1 MIQTPIRVLVVDD
14 HEVVRRG
21 IRALLGEIEDIEV
34 VGEASNG
41 RQAIEQADL
50 LRPDLIL
57 MDLVMPQMGGI
68 DSMQAIALAQP
79 EPRFLVMTSY
89 SGDDLVF
96 PAIKAGALGFL
107 LKDSRSEELVEAVR
121 QVYRGEP
128 SLHPSV
134 ARKLLHEVSQSKPP
148 KPTPDPLTA
157 RELVVLG
164 LLARGL
170 DNRQIAEQLV
180 IAKATVR
187 SHVSHILDKL
197 HLANRV
203 QATLYALREG
213 LVPLE
218 EDPQQDRV
226 S

>member
-1 MIQTPIRVLVVDD
+1 MKQAPIRLLVVDD

-34 VGEASNG
+34 VGEADNG
-41 RQAIEQADL
+41 LQAIVQADRL
-50 LRPDLIL
+50 NPDVVL
-57 MDLVMPQMGGI
+57 MDLVMPEMGGI
-68 DSMQAIALAQP
+68 EAMQAIAVEQVEA
-79 EPRFLVMTSY
+79 RFLVMTSY

-107 LKDSRSEELVEAVR
+107 LKDTRSEELVEAIR
-121 QVYRGEP
+121 QVHRGEP
-128 SLHPSV
+128 SLHSSI
-134 ARKLLHEVSQSKPP
+134 ARKLLREVSQSEPAEP
-148 KPTPDPLTA
+148 APEPLTA
-157 RELVVLG
+157 RELEVLG

-170 DNRQIAEQLV
+170 DNQQIAEQLV
-180 IAKATVR
+180 IAEVTVR

-213 LVPLE
+213 IAPLE
-218 EDPQQDRV
+218 DDPE
-226 S
+226 

>member
-1 MIQTPIRVLVVDD
+1 MTQTPIRVLVVDD

-21 IRALLGEIEDIEV
+21 ICALLGEIEDIEV
-34 VGEASNG
+34 VGEAGNG
-41 RQAIEQADL
+41 LQAIKEAGRL
-50 LRPDLIL
+50 NPDLIL
-57 MDLVMPQMGGI
+57 MDLVMPEMGGI
-68 DSMQAIALAQP
+68 EAMRAIELGQP
-79 EPRFLVMTSY
+79 EARFLVMTSY

-107 LKDSRSEELVEAVR
+107 LKDTRSEELVEAIR
-121 QVYRGEP
+121 QVHRGEP
-128 SLHPSV
+128 SLHPSI
-134 ARKLLHEVSQSKPP
+134 ARKLLQEVGQSRPP
-148 KPTPDPLTA
+148 KPTPEPLTT
-157 RELVVLG
+157 RELEVLG

-170 DNRQIAEQLV
+170 DNQQIAEQLV
-180 IAKATVR
+180 IAKVTVR

-218 EDPQQDRV
+218 GDPKQDRAK
-226 S
+226 

>member
-1 MIQTPIRVLVVDD
+1 MTQTPIRVLVVDD

-21 IRALLGEIEDIEV
+21 TRALLGEIEDIEV
-34 VGEASNG
+34 VGEADNG
-41 RQAIEQADL
+41 LQAIEQATL

-57 MDLVMPQMGGI
+57 MDLLMPEMNGI
-68 DSMQAIALAQP
+68 QAMQAIALGQP
-79 EPRFLVMTSY
+79 EIRFLVMTSY

-107 LKDSRSEELVEAVR
+107 LKDTRSEELIKAIR
-121 QVYRGEP
+121 QVHRGEP

-134 ARKLLHEVSQSKPP
+134 ARKLLREVSQTKPP
-148 KPTPDPLTA
+148 KPTPEPLTA
-157 RELVVLG
+157 RELEVLG

-170 DNRQIAEQLV
+170 DNQQIAEQLV
-180 IAKATVR
+180 IAEVTVR

-218 EDPQQDRV
+218 DDLQENHT

>member
-1 MIQTPIRVLVVDD
+1 MTQTPIRVLVVDD

-34 VGEASNG
+34 VGEAGNG
-41 RQAIEQADL
+41 LQAIEQAARL
-50 LRPDLIL
+50 EADLIL
-57 MDLVMPQMGGI
+57 MDLVMPQMDGI
-68 DSMQAIALAQP
+68 EAMQAIALGQP
-79 EPRFLVMTSY
+79 ETRFLVMTSY

-107 LKDSRSEELVEAVR
+107 LKDTKSTELVEAIR
-121 QVYRGEP
+121 QVHRGEP
-128 SLHPSV
+128 SLHPSI
-134 ARKLLHEVSQSKPP
+134 ARKLLREVGQSRPP
-148 KPTPDPLTA
+148 KPTPEPLTT
-157 RELVVLG
+157 RELEVLG

-170 DNRQIAEQLV
+170 DNQQIAEQLV
-180 IAKATVR
+180 IAEVTVR

-218 EDPQQDRV
+218 DDPKLDRAE
-226 S
+226 

>member
-1 MIQTPIRVLVVDD
+1 MTPDSIRVLVVDD

-21 IRALLGEIEDIEV
+21 IQALLGQIEGIEV
-34 VGEASNG
+34 VGEAGNG
-41 RQAIEQADL
+41 LEAIEQADR
-50 LRPDLIL
+50 LRPNVIL
-57 MDLVMPQMGGI
+57 MDLLMPEMDGI
-68 DSMQAIALAQP
+68 QAMRHISSQGP
-79 EPRFLVMTSY
+79 EARFLVMTSY

-107 LKDSRSEELVEAVR
+107 LKDTKSEELVAAIREVH
-121 QVYRGEP
+121 RGEP
-128 SLHPSV
+128 SLHPSI
-134 ARKLLHEVSQSKPP
+134 ARKLLREVSGSKPE
-148 KPTPDPLTA
+148 KPAPEPLTE
-157 RELVVLG
+157 RELEVLG

-170 DNRQIAEQLV
+170 DNQQIAQQLV
-180 IAKATVR
+180 IAEVTVR

-213 LVPLE
+213 LAPLE
-218 EDPQQDRV
+218 DDD

>member
-1 MIQTPIRVLVVDD
+1 MTQTPIRVLVVDD

-34 VGEASNG
+34 VGEAGNG
-41 RQAIEQADL
+41 LQAIEQATL

-57 MDLVMPQMGGI
+57 MDLLMPEMDGI
-68 DSMQAIALAQP
+68 EAMQAIALEQVEA
-79 EPRFLVMTSY
+79 RFLVMTSY
-89 SGDDLVF
+89 SGDDMVF

-107 LKDSRSEELVEAVR
+107 LKDTRSEELVEAVR
-121 QVYRGEP
+121 QVHRGEP

-134 ARKLLHEVSQSKPP
+134 ARKLLREVSQTKPT

-157 RELVVLG
+157 RELEVLG

-170 DNRQIAEQLV
+170 DNQQIAEQLV
-180 IAKATVR
+180 IAEVTVR

-213 LVPLE
+213 IAPLE
-218 EDPQQDRV
+218 DDPK
-226 S
+226 

>member
-1 MIQTPIRVLVVDD
+1 MTKTPIRVLVVDD

-21 IRALLGEIEDIEV
+21 TRALLGEIEDIEV
-34 VGEASNG
+34 VGEADNG
-41 RQAIEQADL
+41 LQAIEQATL

-57 MDLVMPQMGGI
+57 MDLLMPEMNGI
-68 DSMQAIALAQP
+68 EAMQAIALGQP
-79 EPRFLVMTSY
+79 EIRFLVMTSY

-107 LKDSRSEELVEAVR
+107 LKDTRSEELVEAIR
-121 QVYRGEP
+121 QVHRGEP

-134 ARKLLHEVSQSKPP
+134 ARKLLREVSQTKPR

-157 RELVVLG
+157 RELEVLS

-170 DNRQIAEQLV
+170 ENQQIAEQLV
-180 IAKATVR
+180 IAEVTVR

-218 EDPQQDRV
+218 DDLQENPT

>member
-1 MIQTPIRVLVVDD
+1 MTQTPIRVLVVDD

-34 VGEASNG
+34 VGEAGNG
-41 RQAIEQADL
+41 LQAIEQATL

-57 MDLVMPQMGGI
+57 MDLLMPEMDGI
-68 DSMQAIALAQP
+68 EAMQAIALEQVEA
-79 EPRFLVMTSY
+79 RFLVMTSY
-89 SGDDLVF
+89 SGDDMVF

-107 LKDSRSEELVEAVR
+107 LKDTRSEELVEAVR
-121 QVYRGEP
+121 QVHRGEP

-134 ARKLLHEVSQSKPP
+134 ARKLLREVSQSKPA
-148 KPTPDPLTA
+148 KPAPEPLTA
-157 RELVVLG
+157 REVEVLG

-180 IAKATVR
+180 IAEVTVR

-213 LVPLE
+213 IAPLE
-218 EDPQQDRV
+218 DDPK
-226 S
+226 